1 LTQVQTDCQMPWF
14 RHGEVTN
21 FENRA
26 FCIHV
31 KRMMLTKI
39 TDEHH
44 MTVTYG
50 RFLTVSKRNG

>member
-1 LTQVQTDCQMPWF
+1 MPWF